1 MTESRPAQ
9 ILLEICDLVDSEMAA
24 GATDLP
30 GQSFFADELRAIQQ
44 PERRNLLEDYICES
58 MIALL
63 LGVTDQARSLALCLD
78 TPGLAI
84 SPYMLVR
91 GLIEYSYKI
100 TYVADPTIDS
110 QERIRRALRLF
121 VTDFR
126 EYEKMLGKSRS
137 DVAYVAYREASN
149 AKEIA
154 VSWYRE
160 LTGKEIK
167 TTTPKAIMDSVWKAG
182 TSLLLQQ
189 APDVNVVYEKGYRTG
204 SVISHGNTW
213 AIRHFCLE
221 TSLVE
226 RRKSFTVGLPES
238 TSYGMLLLAAHFLQ
252 MSFGTVGQFGSRLP
266 ASAMNGMGKRIDKLM
281 TLRATSQPN

>member
-30 GQSFFADELRAIQQ
+30 GQSFFADELRAIPQ
-44 PERRNLLEDYICES
+44 PERRNLLKDYICES

-84 SPYMLVR
+84 SPHMLIR
-91 GLIEYSYKI
+91 GLLEYSYKI

-126 EYEKMLGKSRS
+126 EYEKMLGESRS
-137 DVAYVAYREASN
+137 AVAYREASN

-182 TSLLLQQ
+182 TTLLQQQ

-221 TSLVE
+221 TSLDE
-226 RRKSFTVGLPES
+226 RRKSFTLGLPES
-238 TSYGMLLLAAHFLQ
+238 ASYGMLLLAAHFLQ
-252 MSFGTVGQFGSRLP
+252 LSFGIVGQFGSRLP
-266 ASAMNGMGKRIDKLM
+266 ASAMNRMGERIDELM
-281 TLRATSQPN
+281 TLRAAIQTQ